1 MKNGSLFCFFSLLL
15 MHGIAIKSQI
25 TISSTHMPGSGD
37 TLRYSLAQASS
48 VNTAA
53 LNATGANQTWDFS
66 QLTPQSQGLNEYKL
80 ALQINPAYSLFFG
93 LTAYGLKTFDT
104 LNLGTIQLTKGYDFL
119 AKNNSV
125 FKAVGRGLTYQ
136 NLPVPSFYTDDDEIY
151 QFPLQFGD
159 NDSSTFRVA
168 FDLAGTLG
176 LVQKGSRRNQV
187 TGWGSITTPYGTFNA
202 LKVETTVWQ
211 TDSISIGGFGL
222 PPIPSTRVWYSWW
235 STATEMPIF
244 EARGN
249 VLPFSTAPVFTE
261 YRFRDQFRACLGY
274 VVADFA
280 ANQTQGTTT
289 DVFQLQDQSQ
299 CAPETYFWNV
309 QPATYTW
316 MNGSAASDPN
326 PSIRFDAAGYYSL
339 GLTVFKGF
347 TLDSEQKTDYILIAQ
362 SSLESEGQPLL
373 QLHPNP
379 STAGQPS
386 VVRFP
391 GTFRVKLFNGLGREL
406 SCTDWQTETALLSGS
421 GLAEGLYWVQ
431 VLKQDGSSTKLMP
444 WMLLK

>member
-1 MKNGSLFCFFSLLL
+1 MKNGGLFCFFSLFL
-15 MHGIAIKSQI
+15 MHGIAVKSQI
-25 TISSTHMPGSGD
+25 TIASTHMPGSGD
-37 TLRYSLAQASS
+37 TLRYSLAQAAS

-66 QLTPQSQGLNEYKL
+66 QLNPQSQGLNEYKL

-93 LTAYGLKTFDT
+93 ITAYGLKTFDT

-119 AKNNSV
+119 SKNSSV

-136 NLPVPSFYTDDDEIY
+136 NLPVPSFYSDDDEIY

-168 FDLAGTLG
+168 FDLAGTIG
-176 LVQKGSRRNQV
+176 LVQKGSRRNQA

-280 ANQTQGTTT
+280 ANQTQGTTA
-289 DVFQLQDQSQ
+289 DVFQLQDASQ

-309 QPATYTW
+309 QPGTYTW
-316 MNGSAASDPN
+316 MNGSTATDPN

-339 GLTVFKGF
+339 GLSVVKGF
-347 TLDSEQKTDYILIAQ
+347 SVDTEQKTDYILISQ
-362 SSLESEGQPLL
+362 SSTDAFSGPTI

-379 STAGQPS
+379 VEQGQKS
-386 VVRFP
+386 VVECP
-391 GTFRVKLFNGLGREL
+391 GQFKLSVLNGLGQQLSISGWQVDRAEL
-406 SCTDWQTETALLSGS
+406 STL
-421 GLAEGLYWVQ
+421 GLKNGLYWVQ
-431 VLKQDGSSTKLMP
+431 IQQENGAVLRVLPLMVH
-444 WMLLK
+444 